1 MIIVDLN
8 QIMISN
14 LMVQIN
20 GKNAETLSED
30 LVRHMVLNSL
40 RAHNKKFRKEYGEMV
55 IACDSGNVWRKQIF
69 PNYKAG
75 RKANREKS
83 EHDWDAIFNML
94 ATIKNEIKTFMPYK
108 VIEVESCEA
117 DDIIA
122 TLIKKVKN
130 MIIPE
135 HKKKILILSGDKD
148 FIQLHGPNVRQYNPV
163 LNKFVGKGEDPVIY
177 IREHILKGDR
187 SDGIPNVLSDDN
199 VFIEGRR
206 QKPLSKKKLNNWVND
221 VFFYTNFTEE
231 EEKNYSR
238 NRKLIDLSCIP
249 QDIEDKINN
258 EFNDVKAAS
267 RDKILGY
274 FINKKLKTLIEVI
287 DEF

>member
-1 MIIVDLN
+1 MIIVDIN

-14 LMVQIN
+14 LMVTIHRDN
-20 GKNAETLSED
+20 LELSED

-40 RAHNKKFRKEYGEMV
+40 RGHNKKFKKQYGDMV
-55 IACDSGNVWRKQIF
+55 IACDSGNVWRRQAF

-75 RKANREKS
+75 RKETREKS
-83 EHDWDAIFNML
+83 EHDWTMIFDIL
-94 ATIKNEIKTFMPYK
+94 SKVKDEIKKFLPYK
-108 VIEVESCEA
+108 VIEVESVEA

-122 TLIKKVKN
+122 VLCRRTNEKV
-130 MIIPE
+130 
-135 HKKKILILSGDKD
+135 LILSGDKD
-148 FIQLHGPNVRQYNPV
+148 FIQLHNDRIKQYNPV
-163 LNKFVGKGEDPVIY
+163 LNKFVGQGENPSLY

-206 QKPLSKKKLNNWVND
+206 QRPLSKKKIEAWCNEIVPTFN
-221 VFFYTNFTEE
+221 EE
-231 EEKNYSR
+231 EQKNYDR
-238 NRKLIDLSCIP
+238 NKQLIDLGCIP
-249 QDIEDKINN
+249 RELEDKINR
-258 EFNDVKAAS
+258 EFDTFEVAT

-274 FINKKLKTLIEVI
+274 FINKKLKTLIESI

>member
-1 MIIVDLN
+1 
-8 QIMISN
+8 MISN

-20 GKNAETLSED
+20 GRNAVELSED

-40 RAHNKKFRKEYGEMV
+40 RGHNKKFRKEYGEMV
-55 IACDSGNVWRKQIF
+55 IACDSKNVWRREVF

-75 RKANREKS
+75 RKATREKS
-83 EHDWDAIFNML
+83 EHDWDTIFSML
-94 ATIKNEIKTFMPYK
+94 HTIKDEIRSFLPYK
-108 VIEVESCEA
+108 VIELETAEA

-122 TLIKKVKN
+122 TLVKRIQNQVGPNHEKKV
-130 MIIPE
+130 
-135 HKKKILILSGDKD
+135 LILSGDKD
-148 FIQLHGPNVRQYNPV
+148 FIQLHSPNVKQYNPV

-177 IREHILKGDR
+177 IKEHILKGDR

-206 QKPLSKKKLNNWVND
+206 QRPLSKKKIESWVNE
-221 VFFYTNFTEE
+221 VFMTFTEE
-231 EEKNYSR
+231 EQKNYSR

-249 QDIEDKINN
+249 PELEEKIIN
-258 EFNDVKAAS
+258 EFIDAKVAS
-267 RDKILGY
+267 RDKILNY
-274 FINKKLKTLIEVI
+274 FITKKLKTLIEVI

>member
-55 IACDSGNVWRKQIF
+55 IACDSKNVWRREFF

-108 VIEVESCEA
+108 VMEVESCEA

-231 EEKNYSR
+231 EEKNYNR
-238 NRKLIDLSCIP
+238 NRKLIDLSSIP
-249 QDIEDKINN
+249 QEIEDKINN
-258 EFNDVKAAS
+258 EFNDVKVAS

>member
-1 MIIVDLN
+1 
-8 QIMISN
+8 MISN
-14 LMVQIN
+14 LMVQIS
-20 GKNAETLSED
+20 GRNAVELNED

-40 RAHNKKFRKEYGEMV
+40 RAHNKKFKKEYGEMV
-55 IACDSGNVWRKQIF
+55 IACDSKNVWRREIF

-75 RKANREKS
+75 RKANRAKS
-83 EHDWDAIFNML
+83 EHDWDAIFSML
-94 ATIKNEIKTFMPYK
+94 HNIKNEIKTFLPYK
-108 VIEVESCEA
+108 VIEIETAEA

-122 TLIKKVKN
+122 TLIKKNKRV
-130 MIIPE
+130 IAPE
-135 HKKKILILSGDKD
+135 HKKKVLILSGDKD
-148 FIQLHGPNVRQYNPV
+148 FIQLHGPNVKQYNPV
-163 LNKFVGKGEDPVIY
+163 LNKFVGKGEEPSLY
-177 IREHILKGDR
+177 IKEHIFKGDR
-187 SDGIPNVLSDDN
+187 SDGIPNILSDDN

-206 QKPLSKKKLNNWVND
+206 QRPLSKKKINSWVND

-231 EEKNYSR
+231 EQKNYDR

-249 QDIEDKINN
+249 QKLEDKINN
-258 EFNDVKAAS
+258 EFNDVKVAS

>member
-40 RAHNKKFRKEYGEMV
+40 RAHNKKFRKQYGEMV
-55 IACDSGNVWRKQIF
+55 IACDSKNVWRREVF

-75 RKANREKS
+75 RKANRAKS
-83 EHDWDAIFNML
+83 EHDWDAIFSML
-94 ATIKNEIKTFMPYK
+94 HNIKDEIKTFLPYK
-108 VIEVESCEA
+108 VIEIETAEA

-122 TLIKKVKN
+122 TLIKKTKRV
-130 MIIPE
+130 IAPE
-135 HKKKILILSGDKD
+135 HKKNILILSGDKD
-148 FIQLHGPNVRQYNPV
+148 FIQLHGPNIKQYNPV
-163 LNKFVGKGEDPVIY
+163 LNKFVGKGEDPSIY
-177 IREHILKGDR
+177 IKEHIFKGDR
-187 SDGIPNVLSDDN
+187 SDGIPNILSDDN

-206 QKPLSKKKLNNWVND
+206 QRPLSKKKINNWVND
-221 VFFYTNFTEE
+221 VFFYTHFTEE
-231 EEKNYSR
+231 EEKNYNR

-249 QDIEDKINN
+249 QELEDKINN
-258 EFNDVKAAS
+258 EFNDVKVAS

>member
-1 MIIVDLN
+1 MIIVDIN

-14 LMVQIN
+14 LMVTIHRDN
-20 GKNAETLSED
+20 LELSED

-40 RAHNKKFRKEYGEMV
+40 RGHNKKFRKEYGDMV
-55 IACDSGNVWRKQIF
+55 IACDSGNVWRRQAF

-75 RKANREKS
+75 RKETREKS
-83 EHDWDAIFNML
+83 EHDWTMIFDIL
-94 ATIKNEIKTFMPYK
+94 SKVKNEIKEFLPYK
-108 VIEVESCEA
+108 VIEVESVEA

-122 TLIKKVKN
+122 VLCRRTNEKV
-130 MIIPE
+130 
-135 HKKKILILSGDKD
+135 LILSGDKD
-148 FIQLHGPNVRQYNPV
+148 FIQLHNDRIKQYNPV
-163 LNKFVGKGEDPVIY
+163 LNKFVGQGENPSLY

-206 QKPLSKKKLNNWVND
+206 QRPLSKKKIEAWCNEIVPTFN
-221 VFFYTNFTEE
+221 EE
-231 EEKNYSR
+231 EQKNYDR
-238 NRKLIDLSCIP
+238 NKQLIDLSCVP
-249 QDIEDKINN
+249 KELEDKINR
-258 EFNDVKAAS
+258 EFDNFEVAT

-274 FINKKLKTLIEVI
+274 FINKKLKTLIESI

>member
-14 LMVQIN
+14 LMVQLN
-20 GKNAETLSED
+20 SRNTEPLSED

-40 RAHNKKFRKEYGEMV
+40 RAHNKKFRKEYGDMV
-55 IACDSGNVWRKQIF
+55 IACDSKNVWRREIF

-83 EHDWDAIFNML
+83 DHDWDAIF
-94 ATIKNEIKTFMPYK
+94 TILHNIKDEIKTFLPYK
-108 VIEVESCEA
+108 VIQIETAEA

-122 TLIKKVKN
+122 TLIKKIKK
-130 MIIPE
+130 IIAPE
-135 HKKKILILSGDKD
+135 RKKKVLILSGDKD
-148 FIQLHGPNVRQYNPV
+148 FIQLHGPNVKQFNPV
-163 LNKFVGKGEDPVIY
+163 LNKFVGKGENPSLY
-177 IREHILKGDR
+177 IKEHILRGDR

-206 QKPLSKKKLNNWVND
+206 QKPLSKKKINSWVEE
-221 VFFYTNFTEE
+221 VFTTFTEE
-231 EEKNYSR
+231 EQKNYDR

-249 QDIEDKINN
+249 HELEEKINN
-258 EFNDVKAAS
+258 EFLNVKVAS

>member
-20 GKNAETLSED
+20 GKNSEPLSED

-40 RAHNKKFRKEYGEMV
+40 RAHNVKFRKEYGEMV
-55 IACDSGNVWRKQIF
+55 IACDSKNVWRREYF

-83 EHDWDAIFNML
+83 EHDWDAIF
-94 ATIKNEIKTFMPYK
+94 TILHRIKDEIKTFLPYK
-108 VIEVESCEA
+108 VIEVETTEA

-122 TLIKKVKN
+122 VAIKRIKRVIGPNHSKKV
-130 MIIPE
+130 
-135 HKKKILILSGDKD
+135 LILSGDKD
-148 FIQLHGPNVRQYNPV
+148 FIQLHSPNVKQYNPV
-163 LNKFVGKGEDPVIY
+163 LNKFVGKGENPSLY
-177 IREHILKGDR
+177 IKEHILKGDR

-206 QKPLSKKKLNNWVND
+206 QRPLSKKKINSWVEE
-221 VFFYTNFTEE
+221 VFMTFTEE
-231 EEKNYSR
+231 EQKNYNR

-249 QDIEDKINN
+249 QELEDKINN
-258 EFNDVKAAS
+258 EFLNVKVAS

>member
-1 MIIVDLN
+1 MIIVDIN

-14 LMVQIN
+14 LMVTIHRDN
-20 GKNAETLSED
+20 LELSED

-40 RAHNKKFRKEYGEMV
+40 RGHNKKFRKQYGDMV
-55 IACDSGNVWRKQIF
+55 IACDSGNVWRRQAF

-75 RKANREKS
+75 RKESREKS
-83 EHDWDAIFNML
+83 EHDWTMIFDIL
-94 ATIKNEIKTFMPYK
+94 AKVKDEIKTFLPYK
-108 VIEVESCEA
+108 VIEIETAEA

-122 TLIKKVKN
+122 TLIKKNKRV
-130 MIIPE
+130 IAPE
-135 HKKKILILSGDKD
+135 HKKKVLILSGDKD
-148 FIQLHGPNVRQYNPV
+148 FIQLHGPNVKQYNPV
-163 LNKFVGKGEDPVIY
+163 LNKFVGKGEEPSLY
-177 IREHILKGDR
+177 IKEHIFKGDR
-187 SDGIPNVLSDDN
+187 SDGIPNILSDDN

-206 QKPLSKKKLNNWVND
+206 QKPLSKKKINSWVDD
-221 VFFYTNFTEE
+221 VFFYTHFTEE
-231 EEKNYSR
+231 EQKNYDR

-249 QDIEDKINN
+249 QELEDKINN
-258 EFNDVKAAS
+258 EFNEVKVAS

>member
-14 LMVQIN
+14 LMVQLN
-20 GKNAETLSED
+20 GRNAEALSED

-40 RAHNKKFRKEYGEMV
+40 RAHNKKFRKQYGEMV
-55 IACDSGNVWRKQIF
+55 IACDSKNVWRREVF

-75 RKANREKS
+75 RKANRAKS
-83 EHDWDAIFNML
+83 EHDWDAIFSML
-94 ATIKNEIKTFMPYK
+94 HNIKDEIKTFLPYK
-108 VIEVESCEA
+108 VIEIETAEA

-122 TLIKKVKN
+122 TLIKKTKRV
-130 MIIPE
+130 IAPE
-135 HKKKILILSGDKD
+135 HKKNVLILSGDKD
-148 FIQLHGPNVRQYNPV
+148 FIQLHGPNVKQYNPV
-163 LNKFVGKGEDPVIY
+163 LNKFVGKGEDPSIY
-177 IREHILKGDR
+177 IKEHIFKGDR
-187 SDGIPNVLSDDN
+187 SDGIPNILSDDN

-206 QKPLSKKKLNNWVND
+206 QRPLSKKKINNWVND
-221 VFFYTNFTEE
+221 VFFYTHFTEE
-231 EEKNYSR
+231 EEKNYNR

-249 QDIEDKINN
+249 QELEDKINN
-258 EFNDVKAAS
+258 EFNDVKVAS

>member
-1 MIIVDLN
+1 MIIVDIN

-14 LMVQIN
+14 LMVTIHRDN
-20 GKNAETLSED
+20 LELGED
-30 LVRHMVLNSL
+30 LIRHMVLNSL
-40 RAHNKKFRKEYGEMV
+40 RGHNKKFRKQYGEMV

-75 RKANREKS
+75 RKANRAKS
-83 EHDWDAIFNML
+83 EHDWEYIFDL
-94 ATIKNEIKTFMPYK
+94 LSKVKNEIKQFLPYK
-108 VIEVESCEA
+108 VIEVESVEA

-122 TLIKKVKN
+122 VLCKRTNEKV
-130 MIIPE
+130 
-135 HKKKILILSGDKD
+135 LILSGDKD
-148 FIQLHGPNVRQYNPV
+148 FIQLHNDRVKQYNPV
-163 LNKFVGKGEDPVIY
+163 LNKFVGQGENPSLY

-206 QKPLSKKKLNNWVND
+206 QRPLSKKKIEAWCNEIVPTFN
-221 VFFYTNFTEE
+221 EE
-231 EEKNYSR
+231 EQKNYDR
-238 NRKLIDLSCIP
+238 NRKLIDLSCLP
-249 QDIEDKINN
+249 KEIEDKINN
-258 EFNDVKAAS
+258 EFNDVKVAT

-274 FINKKLKTLIEVI
+274 FINKKLKTLIESI

>member
-1 MIIVDLN
+1 MIIVDVN

-20 GKNAETLSED
+20 GRNAVELSEN

-40 RAHNKKFRKEYGEMV
+40 RAHNKKFRKDYGEMV
-55 IACDSGNVWRKQIF
+55 IACDSGKVWRRQAF

-83 EHDWDAIFNML
+83 EHNWELIFDIL
-94 ATIKNEIKTFMPYK
+94 ARVKDEIKTFLPYK
-108 VIEVESCEA
+108 VIELETAEA

-122 TLIKKVKN
+122 VLCRRIK
-130 MIIPE
+130 E
-135 HKKKILILSGDKD
+135 KILILSGDKD
-148 FIQLHGPNVRQYNPV
+148 FIQLHNERIRQYNPV
-163 LNKFVGKGEDPVIY
+163 LNKFVGKDENPSLY
-177 IREHILKGDR
+177 IREHILRGDR

-206 QKPLSKKKLNNWVND
+206 QTPLSKKKIEAWVNE
-221 VFFYTNFTEE
+221 VVPTFTEE
-231 EEKNYSR
+231 QQKNYER
-238 NRKLIDLSCIP
+238 NRQLIDLNCIP
-249 QDIEDKINN
+249 KELEDKINR
-258 EFNDVKAAS
+258 EFENIEVAT
-267 RDKILGY
+267 RDKILNY
-274 FINKKLKTLIEVI
+274 FITKKLKTLIEVI

>member
-1 MIIVDLN
+1 MIIVDIN

-20 GKNAETLSED
+20 GRNAVELSED

-40 RAHNKKFRKEYGEMV
+40 RAHNKKFRKEYGQMV
-55 IACDSGNVWRKQIF
+55 IACDSSNVWRRTAF

-75 RKANREKS
+75 RKENRAKS
-83 EHDWDAIFNML
+83 EHDWEFIFDVL
-94 ATIKNEIKTFMPYK
+94 AKIKKEIKDFLPYK
-108 VIEVESCEA
+108 VVAVESTEA

-122 TLIKKVKN
+122 TLCKRTNEKV
-130 MIIPE
+130 
-135 HKKKILILSGDKD
+135 LILSGDKD
-148 FIQLHGPNVRQYNPV
+148 FIQLHNDRIKQYNPV
-163 LNKFVGKGEDPVIY
+163 LNKFVGQGENPSLY

-206 QKPLSKKKLNNWVND
+206 QRPLSKKKIEAWCNEIVPTFN
-221 VFFYTNFTEE
+221 EE
-231 EEKNYSR
+231 EQKNYDR
-238 NRKLIDLSCIP
+238 NKTLIDLNCIP
-249 QDIEDKINN
+249 KEFEDKINR
-258 EFNDVKAAS
+258 EFDNFEVAT
-267 RDKILGY
+267 RDQILGY
-274 FINKKLKTLIEVI
+274 FINKKLKTLIESI

>member
-14 LMVQIN
+14 LMVQLN
-20 GKNAETLSED
+20 GRNAEPLSED

-40 RAHNKKFRKEYGEMV
+40 RSHNKKFRKQYGEMI
-55 IACDSGNVWRKQIF
+55 IACDSKNVWRREYF

-75 RKANREKS
+75 RKANRAKS
-83 EHDWDAIFNML
+83 EHDWEFIFDVL
-94 ATIKNEIKTFMPYK
+94 AKIKQEIKDFLPYK
-108 VIEVESCEA
+108 VVAVEAAEA

-122 TLIKKVKN
+122 TLCKRTNEKV
-130 MIIPE
+130 
-135 HKKKILILSGDKD
+135 LILSGDKD
-148 FIQLHGPNVRQYNPV
+148 FIQLHNDRIRQYNPV
-163 LNKFVGKGEDPVIY
+163 LNKFVGKDENPIIY

-206 QKPLSKKKLNNWVND
+206 QTPLSKKKIEGWINKVLP
-221 VFFYTNFTEE
+221 TFTEE
-231 EEKNYSR
+231 QEKNYIR
-238 NRKLIDLSCIP
+238 NRQLIDLNYVP
-249 QDIEDKINN
+249 EWLEQNINR
-258 EFNDVKAAS
+258 EFNDVKVAT

-274 FINKKLKTLIEVI
+274 FINKKLKTLIESI

>member
-1 MIIVDLN
+1 MIIVDIN

-20 GKNAETLSED
+20 GRNAVELNED

-40 RAHNKKFRKEYGEMV
+40 RGHNKKFRKEYGEMV
-55 IACDSGNVWRKQIF
+55 IACDSKNVWRREIF

-75 RKANREKS
+75 RKATREKS
-83 EHDWDAIFNML
+83 QHDWDAIFSML
-94 ATIKNEIKTFMPYK
+94 HTIKDEIRSFLPYK
-108 VIEVESCEA
+108 VIELETAEA

-122 TLIKKVKN
+122 TLVKRIQNQVGPNHEKKV
-130 MIIPE
+130 
-135 HKKKILILSGDKD
+135 LILSGDKD
-148 FIQLHGPNVRQYNPV
+148 FIQLHGPNVKQYNPV

-177 IREHILKGDR
+177 IKEHILKGDR

-206 QKPLSKKKLNNWVND
+206 QRPLSKKKIESWVNE
-221 VFFYTNFTEE
+221 VFMTFTEE
-231 EEKNYSR
+231 EQKNYSR

-249 QDIEDKINN
+249 PELEEKIIN
-258 EFNDVKAAS
+258 EFIDAKVAS
-267 RDKILGY
+267 RDKILNY
-274 FINKKLKTLIEVI
+274 FITKKLKTLIEVI

>member
-14 LMVQIN
+14 LMVQLN
-20 GKNAETLSED
+20 SRNTEPLSED

-40 RAHNKKFRKEYGEMV
+40 RAHNKKFRKEYGDMV
-55 IACDSGNVWRKQIF
+55 IACDSKNVWRREVF

-83 EHDWDAIFNML
+83 DHDWDAIF
-94 ATIKNEIKTFMPYK
+94 TILHNIKDEIKTFLPYK
-108 VIEVESCEA
+108 VIQIETAEA

-122 TLIKKVKN
+122 TLIKKIKK
-130 MIIPE
+130 IIAPE
-135 HKKKILILSGDKD
+135 RKKKVLILSGDKD
-148 FIQLHGPNVRQYNPV
+148 FIQLHGPNVKQFNPV
-163 LNKFVGKGEDPVIY
+163 LNKFVGKGENPSLY
-177 IREHILKGDR
+177 IKEHILRGDR

-206 QKPLSKKKLNNWVND
+206 QKPLSKKKINSWVEE
-221 VFFYTNFTEE
+221 VFMTFTEE
-231 EEKNYSR
+231 EQKNYDR

-249 QDIEDKINN
+249 QELRDKINN
-258 EFNDVKAAS
+258 EFNDVKVAS

>member
-1 MIIVDLN
+1 
-8 QIMISN
+8 
-14 LMVQIN
+14 MVQIN

-231 EEKNYSR
+231 EEKNYNR
-238 NRKLIDLSCIP
+238 NRKLIDLSSIP
-249 QDIEDKINN
+249 QEIEDKINN
-258 EFNDVKAAS
+258 EFNDVKVAS

>member
-1 MIIVDLN
+1 MIIVDIN

-20 GKNAETLSED
+20 GRQAVELSED

-55 IACDSGNVWRKQIF
+55 IACDSSNVWRKQVF

-83 EHDWDAIFNML
+83 EHDWTMIFDIL
-94 ATIKNEIKTFMPYK
+94 SKIKREIKEFLPYK
-108 VIEVESCEA
+108 VVELETAEA

-122 TLIKKVKN
+122 TLVRKQQSMVAPNHEKKV
-130 MIIPE
+130 
-135 HKKKILILSGDKD
+135 LILSGDKD
-148 FIQLHGPNVRQYNPV
+148 FIQLHNEYVKQYNPV
-163 LNKFVGKGEDPVIY
+163 LNKFVGKGENPSLY
-177 IREHILKGDR
+177 IKEHILKGDR
-187 SDGIPNVLSDDN
+187 SDGIPNILSDDN

-206 QKPLSKKKLNNWVND
+206 QRPLSKKKINSWVEE
-221 VFFYTNFTEE
+221 VFMTFTEE
-231 EEKNYSR
+231 EQKNYDR

-249 QDIEDKINN
+249 QDVEAKIND
-258 EFNDVKAAS
+258 EFSNVKVAT

>member
-1 MIIVDLN
+1 MIIVDIN

-20 GKNAETLSED
+20 GRNAVELSED

-40 RAHNKKFRKEYGEMV
+40 RGHNKKFRKEYGEMV
-55 IACDSGNVWRKQIF
+55 IACDSKNVWRREVF

-75 RKANREKS
+75 RKATREKS
-83 EHDWDAIFNML
+83 EHDWDTIFSML
-94 ATIKNEIKTFMPYK
+94 HTIKDEIRSFLPYK
-108 VIEVESCEA
+108 VIELETAEA

-122 TLIKKVKN
+122 TLVKRTQN
-130 MIIPE
+130 EVGPN

-148 FIQLHGPNVRQYNPV
+148 FIQLHGPNVKQYNPV

-177 IREHILKGDR
+177 IKEHILKGDR

-206 QKPLSKKKLNNWVND
+206 QRPLSKKKIESWVNE
-221 VFFYTNFTEE
+221 VFMTFTEE
-231 EEKNYSR
+231 EQNNYNR

-249 QDIEDKINN
+249 PELEEKIIN
-258 EFNDVKAAS
+258 EFIDAKVAS
-267 RDKILGY
+267 RDKILNY
-274 FINKKLKTLIEVI
+274 FITKKLKTLIEVI

>member
-1 MIIVDLN
+1 MIIVDIN

-20 GKNAETLSED
+20 GRNAVELSED

-40 RAHNKKFRKEYGEMV
+40 RAHNKKFRKEYGQMV
-55 IACDSGNVWRKQIF
+55 IACDSSNVWRRTAF

-75 RKANREKS
+75 RKENRAKS
-83 EHDWDAIFNML
+83 EHDWEFIFDVL
-94 ATIKNEIKTFMPYK
+94 AKIKKEIKDFLPYK
-108 VIEVESCEA
+108 VVAVESTEA

-122 TLIKKVKN
+122 TLCKRTNEKV
-130 MIIPE
+130 
-135 HKKKILILSGDKD
+135 LILSGDKD
-148 FIQLHGPNVRQYNPV
+148 FIQLHNDRIKQYNPV
-163 LNKFVGKGEDPVIY
+163 LNKFVGKDENPVIY

-187 SDGIPNVLSDDN
+187 CDGIPNVLSDDN

-206 QKPLSKKKLNNWVND
+206 QTPLSRKKIEAWVNE
-221 VFFYTNFTEE
+221 VVPTFNEE
-231 EEKNYSR
+231 QQKNYER
-238 NRKLIDLSCIP
+238 NRQLIDLNYIP
-249 QDIEDKINN
+249 KEIEDNINR
-258 EFNDVKAAS
+258 EFDNVEVAT

-274 FINKKLKTLIEVI
+274 FINKKLKTLIESI

>member
-1 MIIVDLN
+1 MIIVDIN

-14 LMVQIN
+14 LMVTLN
-20 GKNAETLSED
+20 RDSMDLSED

-40 RAHNKKFRKEYGEMV
+40 RAHNKKFRKEYGDMV
-55 IACDSGNVWRKQIF
+55 IACDSKNVWRREIF

-75 RKANREKS
+75 RKANRAKS
-83 EHDWDAIFNML
+83 EHDWDTIFSML
-94 ATIKNEIKTFMPYK
+94 HTIKDEIKTFLPYK
-108 VIEVESCEA
+108 VIEIETAEA

-122 TLIKKVKN
+122 TLIKKNKRV
-130 MIIPE
+130 IAPE
-135 HKKKILILSGDKD
+135 HKKKVLILSGDKD
-148 FIQLHGPNVRQYNPV
+148 FIQLHEPNVKQYNPV
-163 LNKFVGKGEDPVIY
+163 LNKFVGKGEEPSLY
-177 IREHILKGDR
+177 IKEHIFKGDR
-187 SDGIPNVLSDDN
+187 SDGIPNILSDDN

-206 QKPLSKKKLNNWVND
+206 QRPLSKKKINSWVND
-221 VFFYTNFTEE
+221 VFFYTHFTEE
-231 EEKNYSR
+231 EQKNYDR

-249 QDIEDKINN
+249 HELEDKINN
-258 EFNDVKAAS
+258 EFLNVKVAS

>member
-1 MIIVDLN
+1 MIIVDIN

-14 LMVQIN
+14 LMVTIHRDN
-20 GKNAETLSED
+20 LELSED

-40 RAHNKKFRKEYGEMV
+40 RGHNKKFRKQYGDMV
-55 IACDSGNVWRKQIF
+55 IACDSGNVWRRQAF

-75 RKANREKS
+75 RKESREKS
-83 EHDWDAIFNML
+83 EHDWTMIFDIL
-94 ATIKNEIKTFMPYK
+94 AKVKDEIKTFLPYK
-108 VIEVESCEA
+108 VIEVESVEA

-122 TLIKKVKN
+122 VLCRRTNEKV
-130 MIIPE
+130 
-135 HKKKILILSGDKD
+135 LILSGDKD
-148 FIQLHGPNVRQYNPV
+148 FIQLHNDKIKQYNPV
-163 LNKFVGKGEDPVIY
+163 LNKFVGQGENPSLY

-206 QKPLSKKKLNNWVND
+206 QRPLSKKKIEAWCNEIVPTFN
-221 VFFYTNFTEE
+221 EE
-231 EEKNYSR
+231 EQKNYDR
-238 NRKLIDLSCIP
+238 NKQLIDLNYVP
-249 QDIEDKINN
+249 RELEDKINR
-258 EFNDVKAAS
+258 EFDNFEVAT

-274 FINKKLKTLIEVI
+274 FINKKLKTLIESI

>member
-1 MIIVDLN
+1 M
-8 QIMISN
+8 
-14 LMVQIN
+14 MVQIN
-20 GKNAETLSED
+20 GRNAVELNED

-40 RAHNKKFRKEYGEMV
+40 RGHNKKFRKEYGEMI
-55 IACDSGNVWRKQIF
+55 IACDSKNVWRREIF

-83 EHDWDAIFNML
+83 EHDWDAIFSML
-94 ATIKNEIKTFMPYK
+94 HNIKDEIRQFLPYK
-108 VIEVESCEA
+108 VIELETAEA

-122 TLIKKVKN
+122 TLIKRLQNQVGPNHEKKV
-130 MIIPE
+130 
-135 HKKKILILSGDKD
+135 LILSGDKD

-163 LNKFVGKGEDPVIY
+163 LSKFVGKGENPSIY
-177 IREHILKGDR
+177 IKEHILKGDR

-206 QKPLSKKKLNNWVND
+206 QRPLSKKKINEWVNE
-221 VFFYTNFTEE
+221 VFMTFTEE
-231 EEKNYSR
+231 EQKNYNR
-238 NRKLIDLSCIP
+238 NRKLIDLNCIP
-249 QDIEDKINN
+249 QELEDKINN
-258 EFNDVKAAS
+258 EFLNVKVAS

-274 FINKKLKTLIEVI
+274 FINKRLKTLIEVI